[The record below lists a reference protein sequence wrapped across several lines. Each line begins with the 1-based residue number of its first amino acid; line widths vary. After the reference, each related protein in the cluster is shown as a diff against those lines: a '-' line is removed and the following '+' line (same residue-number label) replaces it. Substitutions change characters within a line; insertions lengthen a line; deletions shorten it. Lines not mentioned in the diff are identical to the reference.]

1 MRIAVIGG
9 GVFGTM
15 IAFRL
20 AEFGHSV
27 SLLERL
33 PALMQGTSSLAN
45 RLHFGF
51 HYPPDEETARQCK
64 RGFAR
69 FKQEFADAVLSGV
82 SNAYFIAREGSLTSP
97 SAFLGFC
104 QRMHLPYRQIE
115 PDRFEPPVQ
124 QVALGI
130 VTDELM
136 YDPRI
141 LRRLLSERLRRSA
154 VVVRTGIEVT
164 DIRRVGKSFRLYAND
179 QSSDLFDA
187 IVNCCYADGT
197 RLTAR
202 LGHSIDKFRYEYT
215 AASIVEFDL
224 PRPVS
229 LSILDGRY
237 MCLLPFGSRGQYLL
251 YHVGHGVI
259 AQYET
264 EFLDRRWLDP
274 QTSPF
279 APMNKHDWFDAQL
292 ASCCEFVP
300 ALRTCRLKG
309 FVQGPRR
316 VLAKSDATDARPS
329 IVTEHEPGYLSVFS
343 GKIDHSIWV
352 ADEVASRLGHNREA
366 ISPSHAIRER
376 LAMTGEG

>member
-15 IAFRL
+15 IAIRL

-51 HYPPDEETARQCK
+51 HYPRDEETTRQCK
-64 RGFAR
+64 RGFRR
-69 FKQEFADAVLSGV
+69 FKQEFAEAVLPGV

-97 SAFLGFC
+97 SAFLAFC
-104 QRMHLPYRQIE
+104 RRMHLPYRQIE

-130 VTDELM
+130 MTDELM

-141 LRRLLSERLRRSA
+141 LRRLLSERLLRSA
-154 VVVRTGIEVT
+154 VAVRTDIDVT
-164 DIRRVGKSFRLYAND
+164 DIHRVGKSFRL
-179 QSSDLFDA
+179 
-187 IVNCCYADGT
+187 YADGT

-202 LGHSIDKFRYEYT
+202 LGHSVEEFRYEYA
-215 AASIVEFDL
+215 AASIVELDL

-229 LSILDGRY
+229 LSILDGRF
-237 MCLLPFGSRGQYLL
+237 MCLLPLGSGGQYLL

-259 AQYET
+259 AQHET

-274 QTSPF
+274 ETSPL
-279 APMNKHDWFDAQL
+279 APVNKQDWFDAQL

-300 ALRTCRLKG
+300 ALRRCRLKS
-309 FVQGPRR
+309 FLQGSRR

-329 IVTEHEPGYLSVFS
+329 IVTEHEAGYLSVFS

-352 ADEVASRLGHNREA
+352 ADEVAN
-366 ISPSHAIRER
+366 RER
-376 LAMTGEG
+376 LAVTGEG